1 NIQLIGY
8 LKGKIISAKP
18 TQIILDVNNVGYL
31 IHISISTFEKIS
43 DQNEVSLYIHTYVRE
58 DVLNLYGFYTE
69 AEKEM
74 FELLISISGIGPKV
88 ALSILSG
95 ISVEELQSAIQSE
108 NVSRLVSVPGV
119 GRKTAERVV
128 LELKSK
134 VGFIETTASKG
145 IDFTIKQEA
154 VLALTTLGYNQKVAD
169 KIVRDLLSSNPAFTL
184 EELIKKSLAELNK

>member
-1 NIQLIGY
+1 MIGY

-43 DQNEVSLYIHTYVRE
+43 DQNEVSLFIYTYVRE
-58 DVLNLYGFYTE
+58 DALNLYGFYTE

-119 GRKTAERVV
+119 GRKTAERIV

-134 VGFIETTASKG
+134 VGFIETAASKG

-169 KIVRDLLSSNPAFTL
+169 KIVRDLLSNNPAFTL
-184 EELIKKSLAELNK
+184 EELIKKALAELNK

>member
-1 NIQLIGY
+1 MIGY

-18 TQIILDVNNVGYL
+18 TQIILDVNGVGYL
-31 IHISISTFEKIS
+31 VNISISTFEKIS
-43 DQNEVSLYIHTYVRE
+43 DQNEISLFIHTHVRE
-58 DVLNLYGFYTE
+58 DALSLYGFYTE
-69 AEKEM
+69 VEKEM

-95 ISVEELQSAIQSE
+95 ISVDELQNAIQTE

-134 VGFIETTASKG
+134 VGFIETAVTKG
-145 IDFTIKQEA
+145 FDYTIKQEA
-154 VLALTTLGYNQKVAD
+154 VLALSTLGYNQKVAE
-169 KIVRDLLSSNPAFTL
+169 KIVRELLNENPKLSLEDL
-184 EELIKKSLAELNK
+184 IRKSLSELNK

>member
-1 NIQLIGY
+1 MIGY

-18 TQIILDVNNVGYL
+18 TQIILEVNGVGYL
-31 IHISISTFEKIS
+31 VNISISTFEKIS
-43 DQNEVSLYIHTYVRE
+43 DQNEISLFIHTHVRE
-58 DVLNLYGFYTE
+58 DALSLYGFYTE

-95 ISVEELQSAIQSE
+95 ISVDELQNAIQTE

-134 VGFIETTASKG
+134 VGFIESTVSKG
-145 IDFTIKQEA
+145 IDYTVKQE
-154 VLALTTLGYNQKVAD
+154 LC
-169 KIVRDLLSSNPAFTL
+169 LLL
-184 EELIKKSLAELNK
+184 QL

>member
-1 NIQLIGY
+1 MIGY

-18 TQIILDVNNVGYL
+18 TQIILDVNGVGYL
-31 IHISISTFEKIS
+31 VNISISTFEKIS
-43 DQNEVSLYIHTYVRE
+43 DQNEISLFIHTHVRE
-58 DVLNLYGFYTE
+58 DALSLYGFYTE

-95 ISVEELQSAIQSE
+95 ITVDELQNAIQTE

-134 VGFIETTASKG
+134 VGFIETTVSKG
-145 IDFTIKQEA
+145 IDYTVKQEA
-154 VLALTTLGYNQKVAD
+154 VLALTTLGYNQKVAE
-169 KIVRDLLSSNPAFTL
+169 KVVRDLLSENSSITL
-184 EELIKKSLAELNK
+184 EDLIRKSLAELNK